1 VRMTASLPLP
11 LRKRLLTAL
20 PMTALVLT
28 ACSPATPA
36 SQESTSPPPPVIDR
50 GVASISFDDGTIG
63 QYTYARRV
71 LRKHNLPGTY
81 YLISDALGWGTATI
95 NPKQARKL
103 LGEGNEIGNHTR
115 DHKDLTKLTTGQM
128 TAEFADAQDAIES
141 QVGVRPT
148 TCAYPNGSNNA
159 AVLAEAENQFKA
171 CRSTQGGFNKR
182 GRLLTYDLFSYN
194 VHRGTTAAQVR
205 KAAEQARTS
214 STWVV
219 FVYHG
224 VDPKLKGADDV
235 TPKRFAAHVDAIV
248 STGIP
253 VQTVESALA
262 AMSR

>member
-20 PMTALVLT
+20 PLTALLLT
-28 ACSPATPA
+28 ACSPATPT

-63 QYTYARRV
+63 QYRYARPV
-71 LRKHNLPGTY
+71 LRKNHLPGTY
-81 YLISDALGWGTATI
+81 YVVSDALGWGTATI

-103 LGEGNEIGNHTR
+103 LAEGNEIGNHTR
-115 DHKDLTKLTTGQM
+115 DHKDLTRLTTAQA
-128 TAEFADAQDAIES
+128 TAEFADAQNAIES

-182 GRLLTYDLFSYN
+182 GRLDTYELFSYN

-214 STWVV
+214 NTWVV

-235 TPKRFAAHVDAIV
+235 APKRFAAHVDAIV